1 MKRKLIAKSLLILTL
16 IVFLAVP
23 IIAATTLTAKQ
34 ATVYTGTAVIVNGKA
49 LDYTNTNGTKAE
61 AIAVDGVT
69 YLPLRAMADT
79 VGMEVTWDNETK
91 TAKLTN
97 KTLKKGTLLYE
108 DDKVAISFENITS
121 KKLSY
126 VDTTYYYINCIVTN
140 KTEVEL
146 TFQTDAISING
157 WSYGSLS
164 GSDDIAKNST
174 GRIQFQTTEE
184 IPTTV
189 TSITGDIRVIDFSET
204 VIDWSYDAGFNVT
217 VK

>member
-1 MKRKLIAKSLLILTL
+1 MKRNVLIKSLLILTL
-16 IVFLAVP
+16 IVALAVP

-79 VGMEVTWDNETK
+79 VGMDVTWDNETK

-97 KTLKKGTLLYE
+97 KTLQKGTLLYE

-121 KKLSY
+121 KTLSY
-126 VDTTYYYINCIVTN
+126 VDTTYYYMNFIVTN
-140 KTEVEL
+140 KTDVEL
-146 TFQTDAISING
+146 TFWSDAISLNG
-157 WSYGSLS
+157 WSYNSIY

-174 GRIQFQTTEE
+174 GRIQFYTDEE
-184 IPTTV
+184 LPFTV
-189 TSITGDIRVIDFSET
+189 NTITGTIT
-204 VIDWSYDAGFNVT
+204 VYDSSNTVLSRSYGAGFDVT